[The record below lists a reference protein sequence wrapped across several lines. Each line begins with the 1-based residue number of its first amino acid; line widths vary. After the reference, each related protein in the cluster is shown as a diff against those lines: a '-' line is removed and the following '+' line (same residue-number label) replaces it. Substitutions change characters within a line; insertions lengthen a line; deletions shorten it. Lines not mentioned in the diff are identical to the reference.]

1 MSGDAFYDRVR
12 RRLQA
17 HLDNVTRMLGIQRLD
32 AETVTAGEL
41 AKLEDQVRDYLG
53 RMDTD

>member
-1 MSGDAFYDRVR
+1 
-12 RRLQA
+12 
-17 HLDNVTRMLGIQRLD
+17 MLGIQRLD